1 MDFRTTISPG
11 KPMPIIRHSR
21 PVVMMGSCFTDN
33 IGQRLADAMF
43 DVTINPW
50 GVMYNPVSIAREI
63 SYILRKETIPPFSII
78 NRAERCYSL
87 YLHSKLSGSTIEE
100 LTSNVLDLENEVYGK
115 ISTAS
120 AMVITFGSATLYRH
134 ISTGTIAGNC
144 HKIPAKEFEIERL
157 DTEKALALW
166 INTIDSLLDINP
178 NISIIFTVS
187 PIRYK
192 AYGFH
197 SSMLDKARL
206 LILIDQIQ
214 EHYVHLGNKITYFPA
229 YEIMMDDLRDYR
241 FYAADMIH
249 PSDVAIDYIFDIFS
263 HQYCSEKTLSFARE
277 CISLTKRQKHINI
290 IGSEKSKQ
298 QFDAQTEQIRELLL
312 AEIQKQKDNEV

>member
-63 SYILRKETIPPFSII
+63 SYILRKETIPPFSIV
-78 NRAERCYSL
+78 NREERYYSL

-100 LTSNVLDLENEVYGK
+100 LTSNVLDQENEVYGK

-166 INTIDSLLDINP
+166 INTIDSLLEINP
-178 NISIIFTVS
+178 DISIIFTVS

-192 AYGFH
+192 AYGLH
-197 SSMLDKARL
+197 SSTLDKARL

-214 EHYVHLGNKITYFPA
+214 QHYAHLGNKITYFPA

-249 PSDVAIDYIFDIFS
+249 PSDVAVDYIFDIFS

-277 CISLTKRQKHINI
+277 CISLTKRQKHKNI
-290 IGSEKSKQ
+290 TGSEKSKQ
-298 QFDAQTEQIRELLL
+298 QFDAQTEQIKELLL

>member
-21 PVVMMGSCFTDN
+21 PVVMIGSCFTDN

-43 DVTINPW
+43 DVTVNPW

-63 SYILRKETIPPFSII
+63 SYILRKETIPPFSIV
-78 NRAERCYSL
+78 NREERYYSL
-87 YLHSKLSGSTIEE
+87 YLHSRLSGSTIEE
-100 LTSNVLDLENEVYGK
+100 LIGNLLDVENEVYGK

-120 AMVITFGSATLYRH
+120 ALVITFGSATLYRH
-134 ISTGTIAGNC
+134 ISTDTIAGNC
-144 HKIPAKEFEIERL
+144 HKIPAKEFEIEQL
-157 DTEKALALW
+157 DMEKALALW
-166 INTIDSLLDINP
+166 INTIDSLLNINP

-214 EHYVHLGNKITYFPA
+214 QHYAHLGNKITYFPA

>member
-63 SYILRKETIPPFSII
+63 SYILRKETIPSFSIV
-78 NRAERCYSL
+78 NREERYYSL
-87 YLHSKLSGSTIEE
+87 YLHSRLSGSTIEE
-100 LTSNVLDLENEVYGK
+100 LTSNVLDMENEVYGK

-134 ISTGTIAGNC
+134 ITTGTIAGNC

-166 INTIDSLLDINP
+166 INTIDSLLEINP
-178 NISIIFTVS
+178 DICIIFTVS

-192 AYGFH
+192 AYGLH
-197 SSMLDKARL
+197 SSTLDKARL

-214 EHYVHLGNKITYFPA
+214 QHYAHLGNKITYFPA

-249 PSDVAIDYIFDIFS
+249 PSDVAVDYIFDIFS

-290 IGSEKSKQ
+290 TGSEKSKQ

>member
-63 SYILRKETIPPFSII
+63 SYILRRETIPPFSII
-78 NRAERCYSL
+78 NGAERCYSL

-100 LTSNVLDLENEVYGK
+100 LIENFLDVENEVYGK

-120 AMVITFGSATLYRH
+120 ALVITFGSATLYRH
-134 ISTGTIAGNC
+134 ISTDTIAGNC
-144 HKIPAKEFEIERL
+144 HKIPAKEFEIEQL
-157 DTEKALALW
+157 DMEKALALW

>member
-1 MDFRTTISPG
+1 MDFRTTISPD

-21 PVVMMGSCFTDN
+21 PVVMIGSCFTDN

-100 LTSNVLDLENEVYGK
+100 LIENFLDVENEVYGK

-120 AMVITFGSATLYRH
+120 ALVITFGSATLYRH
-134 ISTGTIAGNC
+134 ISTDTIAGNC
-144 HKIPAKEFEIERL
+144 HKIPAKEFEIEQL
-157 DTEKALALW
+157 DMEKALALW

>member
-21 PVVMMGSCFTDN
+21 PVVMIGSCFTDN

-43 DVTINPW
+43 DVTVNPW

-63 SYILRKETIPPFSII
+63 SYILRRETIPPFSII

-100 LTSNVLDLENEVYGK
+100 LIENFLDVENEVYGK

-120 AMVITFGSATLYRH
+120 ALVITFGSATLYRH
-134 ISTGTIAGNC
+134 ISTDTIAGNC
-144 HKIPAKEFEIERL
+144 HKIPAKEFEIEQL
-157 DTEKALALW
+157 DMEKALALW

-277 CISLTKRQKHINI
+277 CISLPKRQKHINI

>member
-21 PVVMMGSCFTDN
+21 PVVMIGSCFTDN

-63 SYILRKETIPPFSII
+63 SYILRKENIPPFSII

-100 LTSNVLDLENEVYGK
+100 LIENFLDVENEVYGK

-120 AMVITFGSATLYRH
+120 ALVITFGSATLYRH
-134 ISTGTIAGNC
+134 ISTDTIAGNC
-144 HKIPAKEFEIERL
+144 HKIPAKEFEIEQL
-157 DTEKALALW
+157 DMEKALALW

-263 HQYCSEKTLSFARE
+263 HQYCSEKTLLFARE